1 MGTEPES
8 GWWVHPVERASL
20 LAMLHEDEPRPY
32 STDRRPRTVTGSLAI
47 SCERREGR
55 PCGAGAGLVGE
66 LTSSA
71 GYRDVVSATVGLRTF
86 AGTDSYEADA
96 LVDRAYVEARL
107 GPLSATV
114 GRDILVFG
122 PGMRTQTAWGT
133 QAPPIDVIRVG
144 TAEPVALSRS
154 VAGSL
159 HLALARLRDP
169 QIYPGALVGISRIQ
183 FDIANNVSVGGTHLL
198 QFNGEGAGEQL
209 GVVDFILEHFRRKQ
223 RSANEGDSSNRRV
236 AFDVSFQ
243 LVGALVSYEIAF
255 EDVRKYFHDAIRH
268 EGDHLLGVQT
278 EHVLVEIG
286 KTGYRSHEHSPRTT
300 GFTNRGSLVGSP
312 LGPDTLS
319 AYVRGRIPLAKLTL
333 YPWIEAIR
341 LANDEYL
348 AIEFGPLTRIAEG
361 LAEKRYRVGA
371 RAHVPL
377 SESMWLDVEAMLEQ
391 VEDRA
396 FVDGART
403 TAGGL
408 TATLAYRPVSTRRWS
423 E

>member
-1 MGTEPES
+1 
-8 GWWVHPVERASL
+8 
-20 LAMLHEDEPRPY
+20 MLHADEPRPY
-32 STDRRPRTVTGSLAI
+32 STEAHPRQVAGSLAI

-71 GYRDVVSATVGLRTF
+71 GYRDVVSATLAVRTF
-86 AGTDSYEADA
+86 AGSDSYEPDA

-107 GPLSATV
+107 GPISATV
-114 GRDILVFG
+114 GRDVLVFG

-133 QAPPIDVIRVG
+133 QAPPIDLVRVG
-144 TAEPVALSRS
+144 TAEPVAMSGALK
-154 VAGSL
+154 GSL
-159 HLALARLRDP
+159 QLALARLREP
-169 QIYPGALVGISRIQ
+169 QIYPGAVVGISRIQ
-183 FDIANNVSVGGTHLL
+183 FDIAGNVSLGGTHLL
-198 QFNGEGAGEQL
+198 QFNGDGAGEQL
-209 GVVDFILEHFRRKQ
+209 GIVDFILEHFRRKQ

-243 LVGALVSYEIAF
+243 LLGALISYEIAF

-286 KTGYRSHEHSPRTT
+286 KTGYRSHEHFPRTT
-300 GFTNRGSLVGSP
+300 GFTNRGLLVGSP

-319 AYVRGRIPLAKLTL
+319 AYVRGRIPLPRLTL
-333 YPWIEAIR
+333 YPWVEAIR
-341 LANDEYL
+341 LANDQYL

-371 RAHVPL
+371 RAHVPIT
-377 SESMWLDVEAMLEQ
+377 ESVWLDVDAMLERVQ
-391 VEDRA
+391 DRA
-396 FVDGART
+396 FVDGDGA
-403 TAGGL
+403 TAGGI
-408 TATLAYRPVSTRRWS
+408 TATLAYRPVSAAR
-423 E
+423 

>member
-1 MGTEPES
+1 
-8 GWWVHPVERASL
+8 
-20 LAMLHEDEPRPY
+20 MLHHDEPRPY
-32 STDRRPRTVTGSLAI
+32 STEQHPRTVTGSLAI

-71 GYRDVVSATVGLRTF
+71 GYRDLVSATLSLRTF
-86 AGTDSYEADA
+86 AGSDSYEADA

-107 GPLSATV
+107 GPVSATI
-114 GRDILVFG
+114 GRDVLVFG

-133 QAPPIDVIRVG
+133 QAPPIDLVRVG
-144 TAEPVALSRS
+144 TAEPVALGSS
-154 VAGSL
+154 VKGSL
-159 HLALARLRDP
+159 QLALARLRDP

-183 FDIANNVSVGGTHLL
+183 FDLAGNVSLGGTHLL
-198 QFNGEGAGEQL
+198 QFNGDGAGEQL

-243 LVGALVSYEIAF
+243 LLGALISYEVAF

-286 KTGYRSHEHSPRTT
+286 KTGYRSHEHVPRTT
-300 GFTNRGSLVGSP
+300 GFTNRGLLVGSP

-319 AYVRGRIPLAKLTL
+319 AYVRGRIPLPTLTL
-333 YPWIEAIR
+333 YPWVEAIR

-361 LAEKRYRVGA
+361 LGEKRYRIGA
-371 RAHVPL
+371 RAHVPITA
-377 SESMWLDVEAMLEQ
+377 SVWLDVDAM
-391 VEDRA
+391 VERVQDRA
-396 FVDGART
+396 FVDGAST

-408 TATLAYRPVSTRRWS
+408 TATLAYRPVSTSR
-423 E
+423 